1 MIAQYPRQQRVIF
14 HSDSYWDDRHRSGG
28 TIFSERWGF
37 YNHGFKQRDH
47 VGMIRFCMFLYVFV
61 LIFL

>member
-1 MIAQYPRQQRVIF
+1 MIAQYPRQQRVII

-47 VGMIRFCMFLYVFV
+47 VGLIRFCMFLF
-61 LIFL
+61 